1 MIQYIQTKGDTSR
14 MRKKEI
20 EKRIQKIK
28 NELMKTEEMRPG
40 SLSKQSKGSK
50 KEYYQL
56 SYTHANRGRTEY
68 IRPGFVKKIQ
78 KEIKNYGNFKKL
90 TNEWVKLAIEHSKLN
105 MELEKKAG
113 QK

>member
-1 MIQYIQTKGDTSR
+1 

-20 EKRIQKIK
+20 EKRIQEIK

-40 SLSKQSKGSK
+40 SLTKQSKGSK
-50 KEYYQL
+50 GKYYQL

-68 IRPGFVKKIQ
+68 IRHEFAEKIQ
-78 KEIKNYGNFKKL
+78 KQIKNYGNFKKL
-90 TNEWVKLAIEHSKLN
+90 VNEWVKLAIEHSKLS

-113 QK
+113 QN